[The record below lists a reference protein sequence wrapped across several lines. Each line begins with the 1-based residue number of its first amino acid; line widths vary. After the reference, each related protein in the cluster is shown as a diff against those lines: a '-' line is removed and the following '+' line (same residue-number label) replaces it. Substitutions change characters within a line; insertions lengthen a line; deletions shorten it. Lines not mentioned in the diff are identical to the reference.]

1 METMKYI
8 FVTGGVISGLGKGI
22 TASSIGRL
30 FKSRGLKVTAI
41 KIDPYLNIDA
51 GTMNPFEHGEVY
63 VLDDGGEVDLDLGN
77 YERFL
82 DISLGSDHNIT
93 TGKVYRTVIE
103 KERVGE
109 YLGKT
114 VQIIPHITNEIK
126 HRIKTVAEASG
137 ADVCIVELGGTV
149 GDIESMPFLEAVRQ
163 MNTEMGRGEN
173 CLFVHTTLVP
183 MMGTVG
189 EQKTKPTQHSVKEL
203 RSIGIQPDI
212 IVARSCAPLEYSIK
226 RKISLFCDVP
236 LEAVVSAPDAKSIYE
251 VPIILEEQGL
261 TDYMLRRLRI
271 EAPAKDLTEWRE
283 FLDRILYAHET
294 VRIAVV
300 GKYTDLAD
308 SYLSH
313 IEAFH
318 HAGAELKT
326 RVEIHFF
333 DSEKIEKDG
342 ISKELAC
349 CNAIL
354 IPGGFGSRGIEG
366 KIMTARFAREKRVP
380 FLGVCLGFQI
390 ATIEVARDLLGLDA
404 ANSTEI
410 DPDTKNPVIDILPE
424 QKGVRHKGASMRL
437 GAQNVLIKEGS
448 RAAQLYRATEVM
460 ERHRHRYEVNPEF
473 VNVLES
479 VGWKFTGRSE
489 DGVKMEIG
497 ELDGHPYFVAS
508 QFHPEFKSRPRKPSP
523 LHLGL
528 VRAAIEN
535 KKALAEKRVG
545 F

>member
-30 FKSRGLKVTAI
+30 LKSRGLDVTAI

-103 KERVGE
+103 KERAGE

-126 HRIKTVAEASG
+126 RRLMTVAEASG

-163 MNTEMGRGEN
+163 MNTEMGRGQN
-173 CLFVHTTLVP
+173 CIFVHTTLVP
-183 MMGTVG
+183 MLGTVG

-203 RSIGIQPDI
+203 RAIGIQPDI
-212 IVARSCAPLEYSIK
+212 IVARACEPLEYSIK

-251 VPIILEEQGL
+251 VPIVLEEQGL
-261 TDYMLRRLRI
+261 TDYILKRLSI
-271 EAPAKDLTEWRE
+271 EAPKKDLSAWRE
-283 FLDRILYAHET
+283 YLDRILYPSNT
-294 VRIAVV
+294 VRVAIV
-300 GKYTDLAD
+300 GKYTHLAD

-313 IEAFH
+313 LEAFH
-318 HAGAELKT
+318 HAGAELGTKIEC
-326 RVEIHFF
+326 RFF
-333 DSEKIEKDG
+333 DSEKVEKDG
-342 ISKELAC
+342 ISQELAC

-366 KIMTARFAREKRVP
+366 KVMTAKLARENGVP
-380 FLGVCLGFQI
+380 YLGVCLGFQI
-390 ATIEVARDLLGLDA
+390 ATIEIARNILGMKGAHTTELDPSTAYPVVDL
-404 ANSTEI
+404 
-410 DPDTKNPVIDILPE
+410 LPE
-424 QKGVRHKGASMRL
+424 QHGVKDMGGSMRL
-437 GAQNVLIKEGS
+437 GSQKVLVKEGS
-448 RAAQLYRATEVM
+448 KAAALYGSSEIA
-460 ERHRHRYEVNPEF
+460 ERHRHRYEVNPDFIER
-473 VNVLES
+473 LEGA
-479 VGWKFTGRSE
+479 GWEFTGRSE

-497 ELDGHPYFVAS
+497 ELKGHPYFVAC
-508 QFHPEFKSRPRKPSP
+508 QFHPEFKSRPKKPSP
-523 LHLGL
+523 LHVGL
-528 VRAAIEN
+528 IRAAIEYKQARADRN
-535 KKALAEKRVG
+535 VL
-545 F
+545 

>member
-30 FKSRGLKVTAI
+30 LKSRGLKVTAI

-93 TGKVYRTVIE
+93 TGKVYRSVIE
-103 KERVGE
+103 KERAGE

-126 HRIKTVAEASG
+126 RRIMTVAEGSG
-137 ADVCIVELGGTV
+137 ADVCIIELGGTV
-149 GDIESMPFLEAVRQ
+149 GDIESMPFLEAARQ
-163 MNTEMGRGEN
+163 MNTEMGRGQN
-173 CLFVHTTLVP
+173 CIFVHTTLVP
-183 MMGTVG
+183 VLGTVG

-203 RSIGIQPDI
+203 RAIGIQPDI
-212 IVARSCAPLEYSIK
+212 IVARACEPLEYSIK

-251 VPIILEEQGL
+251 IPIVLEEQGL
-261 TDYMLRRLRI
+261 TDYILKRLGI
-271 EAPAKDLTEWRE
+271 DAQKKDLSTWRE
-283 FLDRILYAHET
+283 YLDRILYPSNT
-294 VRIAVV
+294 VRIAIV
-300 GKYTDLAD
+300 GKYTHLAD

-313 IEAFH
+313 LEAFH
-318 HAGAELKT
+318 HAGAELGA
-326 RVEIHFF
+326 RIECRFF
-333 DSEKIEKDG
+333 DSEKVEKDG
-342 ISKELAC
+342 ISQELAC

-366 KIMTARFAREKRVP
+366 KITTAKLARESNIP

-390 ATIEVARDLLGLDA
+390 ATIEIARDVLGMRGANTTELDP
-404 ANSTEI
+404 NTEY
-410 DPDTKNPVIDILPE
+410 PVVDLLPE
-424 QKGVRHKGASMRL
+424 QRGVKDMGGSMRL
-437 GAQNVLIKEGS
+437 GAQKVLVKEGS
-448 RAAQLYRATEVM
+448 KAASLYGASEIS
-460 ERHRHRYEVNPEF
+460 ERHRHRYEVNPDFIERF
-473 VNVLES
+473 ENA
-479 VGWKFTGRSE
+479 GWQFTGRSE
-489 DGVKMEIG
+489 DGIKMEIG
-497 ELDGHPYFVAS
+497 ELKGHPFFVAC
-508 QFHPEFKSRPRKPSP
+508 QFHPEFKSRPKKPSP

-528 VRAAIEN
+528 VKAALEH
-535 KKALAEKRVG
+535 KAKRVDRNDL
-545 F
+545 

>member
-30 FKSRGLKVTAI
+30 LKSRGLEVTAI

-103 KERVGE
+103 KERSGE

-126 HRIKTVAEASG
+126 RRLMTVAEASG

-163 MNTEMGRGEN
+163 MNTEMGRGQN
-173 CLFVHTTLVP
+173 CIFVHTTLVP
-183 MMGTVG
+183 MLGTVG

-203 RSIGIQPDI
+203 RSIGIQPDV
-212 IVARSCAPLEYSIK
+212 IVARACEPLEYSIK

-236 LEAVVSAPDAKSIYE
+236 LEAVVSCPDAKSIYE

-261 TDYMLRRLRI
+261 TDYILKRLSI
-271 EAPAKDLTEWRE
+271 DAQKKDLSEWRE
-283 FLDRILYAHET
+283 YLDRILYPSNT
-294 VRIAVV
+294 VRVAIV
-300 GKYTDLAD
+300 GKYTHLAD

-313 IEAFH
+313 LEAFH
-318 HAGAELKT
+318 HAGAELGTKIEC
-326 RVEIHFF
+326 RFF
-333 DSEKIEKDG
+333 DSEKVEKDG
-342 ISKELAC
+342 ISQELAC

-366 KIMTARFAREKRVP
+366 KITTARLAREKGIP
-380 FLGVCLGFQI
+380 YLGVCLGFQI
-390 ATIEVARDLLGLDA
+390 ATIEIARDVLGMKGAHTTELDPNTA
-404 ANSTEI
+404 Y
-410 DPDTKNPVIDILPE
+410 PVVDLLPE
-424 QKGVRHKGASMRL
+424 QREVKDMGGSMRL
-437 GAQNVLIKEGS
+437 GSQKVLVKQS
-448 RAAQLYRATEVM
+448 SKAAGLYGVAVIG
-460 ERHRHRYEVNPEF
+460 ERHRHRYEVNPDFIER
-473 VNVLES
+473 LES
-479 VGWKFTGRSE
+479 AGWEFTGRSE
-489 DGVKMEIG
+489 DGRKMEIG
-497 ELDGHPYFVAS
+497 ELKDHPYFVAC
-508 QFHPEFKSRPRKPSP
+508 QFHPEFKSRPKKPSP

-528 VRAAIEN
+528 IKAALEH
-535 KKALAEKRVG
+535 KQAREDRHVL
-545 F
+545 

>member
-30 FKSRGLKVTAI
+30 LKSRGLDVTAI

-93 TGKVYRTVIE
+93 TGKVYRAVIE
-103 KERVGE
+103 KERAGE

-126 HRIKTVAEASG
+126 RRIMTVAEASG
-137 ADVCIVELGGTV
+137 ADVCIIELGGTV
-149 GDIESMPFLEAVRQ
+149 GDIESMPFLEAARQ
-163 MNTEMGRGEN
+163 MNTEMGRGQN

-183 MMGTVG
+183 MLGTVG

-203 RSIGIQPDI
+203 RAIGIQPDV
-212 IVARSCAPLEYSIK
+212 IVARACEPLEYSIK

-251 VPIILEEQGL
+251 VPIVLEEQGL
-261 TDYMLRRLRI
+261 TDYILKRLGI
-271 EAPAKDLTEWRE
+271 DAQKKDLSAWRE
-283 FLDRILYAHET
+283 YLDRILYPSNA
-294 VRIAVV
+294 VRVAIV
-300 GKYTDLAD
+300 GKYTHLAD

-313 IEAFH
+313 LEAFH
-318 HAGAELKT
+318 HAGAELGTKIEC
-326 RVEIHFF
+326 RFF
-333 DSEKIEKDG
+333 DSEKVEKDG
-342 ISKELAC
+342 ISQELSC

-366 KIMTARFAREKRVP
+366 KVMTARLAREKGIP
-380 FLGVCLGFQI
+380 YLGVCLGFQI
-390 ATIEVARDLLGLDA
+390 ATIEIARDMLGMKGAHTTELDP
-404 ANSTEI
+404 STEY
-410 DPDTKNPVIDILPE
+410 PVVDLLPE
-424 QKGVRHKGASMRL
+424 QRGVKDMGGSMRL
-437 GAQNVLIKEGS
+437 GSQKVFVKEGS
-448 RAAQLYRATEVM
+448 KAAALYGSTEIA
-460 ERHRHRYEVNPEF
+460 ERHRHRYEVNPDFIER
-473 VNVLES
+473 LES
-479 VGWKFTGRSE
+479 AGWEFTGRSE

-497 ELDGHPYFVAS
+497 ELKGHPFFVAC
-508 QFHPEFKSRPRKPSP
+508 QFHPEFKSRPKKPSP
-523 LHLGL
+523 LHVGL
-528 VRAAIEN
+528 IKAALEH
-535 KKALAEKRVG
+535 KAQRVDRSVL
-545 F
+545 